1 MVFLK
6 ERKKD
11 DGGLTRQASDTP
23 KDTPKEA
30 CRACGSV
37 HLISGTFSLHPAQE
51 AVQAIIV
58 GYEAGEAALS
68 GKKTALCPLFVLK
81 MVIYQDRLGTNIGKA
96 LLKKKRRPFS
106 HTHRRQRGGL

>member
-1 MVFLK
+1 MFLNEMVFLK

-11 DGGLTRQASDTP
+11 DGVLTRQASDTP

-68 GKKTALCPLFVLK
+68 GKKTALCPPFYTKNGHLSRQARDK
-81 MVIYQDRLGTNIGKA
+81 HRESSTQ
-96 LLKKKRRPFS
+96 KKETTVFS
-106 HTHRRQRGGL
+106 HS